1 MSIIIPNK
9 MNLIIGGGLL
19 GSGCSFLKCGSRGS
33 PHFREL
39 KLSGD
44 LTTLSWTSPKKTSNQ
59 STIDVS
65 HIKEIRI
72 GQNTPV
78 FKKNRKPEYE
88 NVSFSIIYGDKTLDL
103 VSKNVRERDIWVQG
117 LKVLTLEPHLLS
129 EVDSV
134 ATDEE
139 KVSVKF
145 KGKRTIVEKREVS
158 NDVYAWG
165 QGENGRV
172 GHGDEEDH
180 KVPRV
185 VEALLGKDVR
195 GIACGAAHTA
205 AWNGAGV
212 LYTWGAGQGRLG
224 HDHERDRFIPLEV
237 SALGGKKVVQAACG
251 YAHTAAITDAGRV
264 YTWGQGK
271 GGVLGHG
278 DESACSTPREVAS
291 LALQGIVAKWI
302 AVGFSSTMVA
312 TGSGTVWAWGG
323 NEKGQLGF
331 GDRTP
336 RMSPALLA
344 DLSSISRIACGKWHT
359 VAVAS
364 GGQMWTWGDGAS
376 GQLGHGTE
384 EEELVP
390 RQVMA
395 LEQVNIIAVAA
406 GKAHTAAL
414 TSQGEVWTW
423 GDGSDGQLGHGAA
436 ILRYCKPLLIESLK
450 GRCVVQVECGARHTA
465 AVVDSGHLYAWGNS
479 RRGAL
484 GGGLAEEV
492 VSVPRAVEA
501 MEGKKVKA
509 VACGKRHC
517 AALVLHAWIPDEE
530 STLCMACKAPFTMIR
545 RRHHCRN
552 CGGLF
557 CGSCSSKRI
566 ALLDAGFASPVRVCD
581 RCHSSRTST
590 G

>member
-1 MSIIIPNK
+1 MEEKQDEGVSPREAIALMK
-9 MNLIIGGGLL
+9 R
-19 GSGCSFLKCGSRGS
+19 GCSFLKCGSRGS

-59 STIDVS
+59 STID
-65 HIKEIRI
+65 EIRI

-158 NDVYAWG
+158 ND
-165 QGENGRV
+165 NGRV

-291 LALQGIVAKWI
+291 LALQVIVVVIVVVVVA
-302 AVGFSSTMVA
+302 AVVA
-312 TGSGTVWAWGG
+312 GGSGTVYAWGG

-344 DLSSISRIACGKWHT
+344 DLSSISRIACTYLQSNLPVKRRHR
-359 VAVAS
+359 AR
-364 GGQMWTWGDGAS
+364 QLMMRMWTWGDGAS

-450 GRCVVQVECGARHTA
+450 
-465 AVVDSGHLYAWGNS
+465 DSGHLYAWGNS